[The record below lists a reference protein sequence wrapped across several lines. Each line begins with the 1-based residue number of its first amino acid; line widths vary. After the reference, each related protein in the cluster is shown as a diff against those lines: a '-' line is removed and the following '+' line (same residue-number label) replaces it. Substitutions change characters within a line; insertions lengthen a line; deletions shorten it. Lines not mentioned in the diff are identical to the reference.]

1 MAERIFRTAQ
11 LAAEAAAEYAIVRI
25 RHAIHEKGQARVVA
39 ATGVT
44 QIELLAR
51 LVAASTVDWARV
63 ELFQLDEYIGVG
75 PDHPASFTRFIQERL
90 VSKTGIRHVHLL
102 DGLGNP
108 ESECQGAAKAIRRA
122 LIDITLMGIGE
133 NGHLAFNEPPADF
146 TTEKAFLTVDLAEQT
161 RVQQM
166 NEGWFSELGEVPRR
180 AITMSIPQILKSRS
194 LLCIATGARKAE
206 AVQRSFAGAIT
217 EMVPASALQGHSDAM
232 VFLDREAA
240 KLLRPT

>member
-1 MAERIFRTAQ
+1 MAESIFRTAQ

-25 RHAIHEKGQARVVA
+25 RHAINEKGKARVVA

-44 QIELLAR
+44 QIEFLAH
-51 LVAASTVDWARV
+51 LVAASPVDWARV
-63 ELFQLDEYIGVG
+63 ELFHLDEYIGLG
-75 PDHPASFTRFIQERL
+75 PDHPASFARFIRERL
-90 VSKTGIRHVHLL
+90 VGKTGIQRAHLL

-108 ESECQGAAKAIRRA
+108 EAECQAAAEAIRSA
-122 LIDITLMGIGE
+122 PIDITFTGIGE

-146 TTEKAFLTVDLAEQT
+146 TTEKAFLTVDLAVET
-161 RVQQM
+161 RRQQVK
-166 NEGWFSELGEVPRR
+166 EGWFSGLGEVPRR
-180 AITMSIPQILKSRS
+180 AITMSIPQILKARS
-194 LLCIATGARKAE
+194 VVCLATGARKAE

-217 EMVPASALQGHSDAM
+217 EKIPASALQGHSDAM